1 MRSGRL
7 AFVAGVA
14 VAAMMGATSASAQ
27 VLKNNVQSQLPPS
40 AANTIKS
47 YFANK
52 NPNPTIQLAG
62 DVSTDTNG
70 ASSLFSPGGTYAFGF
85 EGITQYDLAKVG
97 RPNFIPPD
105 TMGAVGKTQY
115 LESSNGAFA
124 VFDKTTGAQTSLVSD
139 TAWWATAGQTG
150 ANGDNRVMYNAE
162 ADRWIAVGFGASVA
176 DLQIAVS
183 DTSDALGGWKSTK
196 FTGFAGGTADYP
208 TLALDK
214 NAVYIG
220 TNNFGV
226 ATAASPTQFKGT
238 TLNVIPLS
246 SLFSNAA
253 PTTSGLKQ
261 FTTGFNALSSTN
273 VDNGFA
279 IQGVNSQSNSANGKA
294 VAASLF
300 FADNVVY
307 DINNAGSGAG
317 ASTTAAQ
324 YTNGSAFNSP
334 LAAHQP
340 SAAIPANRQIVSALD
355 ERISS
360 SVYEEKGKIY
370 YLTTVQQPGDTYNS
384 VRYTVLDAAT
394 NAILDEGSIGGGAYD
409 YFQGSLAVN
418 SFGQLVI
425 AYNRSG
431 LQQADLDGNGLSD
444 GNIAFMARTFYTNA
458 AGKLIQSGGEL
469 MLKQSLVDD
478 YHNGSLFGNPSAGRQ
493 RWGDYSAVSLDP
505 SNNGRF
511 YAIGQFAREYNLPQF
526 GHPGGTGGS
535 RWGTWIAAIDFGG
548 SAAVPEPMSW
558 AMMILGFGAVG
569 SLIRRRRATLA
580 A

>member
-1 MRSGRL
+1 MLRVYTGRA
-7 AFVAGVA
+7 AFVAGA
-14 VAAMMGATSASAQ
+14 AIAAMLGVASAGAQTLKASAS
-27 VLKNNVQSQLPPS
+27 NQLP
-40 AANTIKS
+40 AANAQAIKP

-52 NPNPTIQLAG
+52 NPVKTIQIPG

-85 EGITQYDLAKVG
+85 EGISQYDLRTVG

-115 LESSNGAFA
+115 LETANGAFS
-124 VFDKTTGAQTSLVSD
+124 VFDKATGAQQSLVSD
-139 TAWWATAGQTG
+139 VAWWATAGQTG
-150 ANGDNRVMYNAE
+150 ASGDNRVMYNAE

-183 DTSDALGGWKSTK
+183 DTSDALGAWKSTK
-196 FTGFAGGTADYP
+196 FTGFAGGIADYP

-220 TNNFGV
+220 TNDFS
-226 ATAASPTQFKGT
+226 AAGGFRGT

-246 SLFSNAA
+246 NLFGGGA
-253 PTTSGLKQ
+253 PNTAGLKQ
-261 FTTGFNALSSTN
+261 FVTPYNGSTQIT
-273 VDNGFA
+273 DNGFA
-279 IQGVNSQSNSANGKA
+279 IQGVNSTSNSPNGKA
-294 VAASLF
+294 IAASLF
-300 FADNVVY
+300 FSDNVAI
-307 DINNAGSGAG
+307 DIQNAGAG
-317 ASTTAAQ
+317 AGATTTAAQ

-334 LAAHQP
+334 LDAHQP
-340 SAAIPANRQIVSALD
+340 SAAIAANRQIVSALD

-360 SVYEEKGKIY
+360 SVYEVKGKIY

-409 YFQGSLAVN
+409 YFEGSLAVN